1 MTAVPKKPKARLL
14 GRRTQPRERPPAPR
28 RRRCRRLRVPSRPSR
43 AVKPTAKRSRA
54 RRVRTMRRVARHDG
68 RSERLL
74 WRRTSRARRNAWH
87 RGPLG
92 CGAPT
97 TRAAAI
103 RTRPAMRMASA
114 GRPAAMRQPQG
125 DPARALRVRV
135 RVRAPARPAMTTAR
149 ARPRAAVARP
159 RAAAA
164 AAAVRPRTEALRPH
178 SGPPQWTAIQRLTSR
193 LSARRSRSW
202 KTSALGRSALRIE
215 SGGFQVWAK

>member
-1 MTAVPKKPKARLL
+1 MTAVPKKPKVRLL
-14 GRRTQPRERPPAPR
+14 GPRTRPRERPRAPR
-28 RRRCRRLRVPSRPSR
+28 RRRCRQRRVLSRLSRV
-43 AVKPTAKRSRA
+43 VKPMA
-54 RRVRTMRRVARHDG
+54 RRSCARHVRTMHRVARHDG
-68 RSERLL
+68 RSERLQ

-87 RGPLG
+87 REPLG

-103 RTRPAMRMASA
+103 RTRPAMRTVSV
-114 GRPAAMRQPQG
+114 GRPAAMRRPQG
-125 DPARALRVRV
+125 DPARALRAPVRV
-135 RVRAPARPAMTTAR
+135 PVRPAMTTAR
-149 ARPRAAVARP
+149 VRPRAALARP

-164 AAAVRPRTEALRPH
+164 VRRRAKALRPH
-178 SGPPQWTAIQRLTSR
+178 SGPLRWTAIQRLTAR